1 MAEKEIK
8 RVITIESSESLNTLN
23 NLNARIQELKGSMG
37 DLDITTEEY
46 RQVSEEVTQLENV
59 KRNAIRGVTAAVE
72 GSYNAYSKELSILQK
87 HRKTLNE
94 NTQEYRDMTKRVAEL
109 QQKLKDMDADVGVY
123 SRNVGNYSSAF
134 DGLQGTVDN
143 AAKKLPQLASGFAG
157 FAAAMVEDIPKI
169 IAQLQAMTAAE
180 EGVAVGNETM
190 ATTGEL
196 AGMANTT
203 VGATAT
209 TAAAGETAMGV
220 AAEGAAVGVNT
231 LIKACTSWNV
241 ILLAIIT
248 VLQIFADDIQEWIK
262 GLAEGVKGVDKLNDA
277 LSGLS
282 DYIEQNGLGVGETIL
297 KYREMQETWNAL
309 ADDMEAKKKYV
320 EENQGAFEELGVAV
334 NSVAEANALLI
345 DQNEEII
352 KALKERALATAAAK
366 LASEEYERAIIAQ
379 IKTER
384 EREKLAGIPEEKL
397 QSWVDYDGRVH
408 ESWVVN
414 QEYLEQKAIYQAAV
428 KEEEAI
434 MALADSYFELGKA
447 KESAADTILDKAGLK
462 GTATTTTPTTS
473 PTTTPTTSTTSAKPM
488 VKDDLIALTGG
499 AIDASAERE
508 ALKVTLDARIR
519 MTTANAEE
527 REKIEKELAE
537 RLNEIEKAR
546 LDITI
551 VNLEAMLESEML
563 TNEQRL
569 NIEAELIQAK
579 IDLADMEVEKRKEA
593 DAEKLKSE
601 EERAKKEKAIKD
613 KEAKEE
619 AEREKQ
625 MQSIKE
631 NMLNTTTS
639 LIRQSAE
646 LFEEDSKER
655 KALNA
660 AAIVM
665 DTYKAAMAAWTAAQ
679 GLPPG
684 IGQAVGAA
692 NVAAS
697 VAMGAMQLA
706 NLFKVAPDGSNAEGA
721 LSSAQSAPNVASSM
735 PASYTR
741 SLQGD
746 NELTEMNKDTRVY
759 VVESD
764 ITNAQKSARVRVE
777 SATF

>member
-23 NLNARIQELKGSMG
+23 NLNARIKELKGTMG

-109 QQKLKDMDADVGVY
+109 QQKLKAMDAEVGVY

-134 DGLQGTVDN
+134 NGLQGSVNQVMRELPVLSMGLDRFVLAISNNLPILFDSIKAYKEMAASQN
-143 AAKKLPQLASGFAG
+143 AAAVASH
-157 FAAAMVEDIPKI
+157 AM
-169 IAQLQAMTAAE
+169 
-180 EGVAVGNETM
+180 
-190 ATTGEL
+190 
-196 AGMANTT
+196 
-203 VGATAT
+203 
-209 TAAAGETAMGV
+209 AAGER
-220 AAEGAAVGVNT
+220 AATKATKA
-231 LIKACTSWNV
+231 LIKAIFSWNTLLMLV
-241 ILLAIIT
+241 IVAMQYLSEKLSDWIDSMKEAKVTIEETKTAMQNLNEAMQSSEIGNTIT
-248 VLQIFADDIQEWIK
+248 KVYKLKSAWDELGDSLVEKEKFIRNNKEAFDQLGIAMSNINE
-262 GLAEGVKGVDKLNDA
+262 AEEFFSENTE
-277 LSGLS
+277 
-282 DYIEQNGLGVGETIL
+282 DYIEAMKLRARAAGAMQLAAEKYKEATAKETELADYAPQLKELAIYEFFGGGSYIKGINKIHGPSGNAEQVMKDLKVYEIGKIKLAVKRLNEAGDEFFDLAL
-297 KYREMQETWNAL
+297 KYTEQSESRL
-309 ADDMEAKKKYV
+309 R
-320 EENQGAFEELGVAV
+320 ELGVAMGLGD
-334 NSVAEANALLI
+334 NSQKYGAPEYELSFDRPKRISTSTNWGYEDAV
-345 DQNEEII
+345 D
-352 KALKERALATAAAK
+352 AAA
-366 LASEEYERAIIAQ
+366 
-379 IKTER
+379 
-384 EREKLAGIPEEKL
+384 
-397 QSWVDYDGRVH
+397 
-408 ESWVVN
+408 
-414 QEYLEQKAIYQAAV
+414 EQ
-428 KEEEAI
+428 
-434 MALADSYFELGKA
+434 
-447 KESAADTILDKAGLK
+447 
-462 GTATTTTPTTS
+462 
-473 PTTTPTTSTTSAKPM
+473 
-488 VKDDLIALTGG
+488 
-499 AIDASAERE
+499 E
-508 ALKVTLDARIR
+508 ALKVTLEARTK
-519 MTTANAEE
+519 MLTANAEE
-527 REKIEKELAE
+527 RKTIEEQLQQELTTIE
-537 RLNEIEKAR
+537 ELRLVNHEIILNELLRDEELTAEER
-546 LDITI
+546 MA
-551 VNLEAMLESEML
+551 LEDAL
-563 TNEQRL
+563 TQNKIAQAQL
-569 NIEAELIQAK
+569 QIEA
-579 IDLADMEVEKRKEA
+579 
-593 DAEKLKSE
+593 E
-601 EERAKKEKAIKD
+601 EERAKKEKVIRD
-613 KEAKEE
+613 KEAKED

-625 MQSIKE
+625 MQSIKA
-631 NMLNTTTS
+631 NMLNMTTS

-706 NLFKVAPDGSNAEGA
+706 KLFEVAPDGSNAEGA

>member
-1 MAEKEIK
+1 MAENEIK

-23 NLNARIQELKGSMG
+23 NLNARIKELKGTMG

-94 NTQEYRDMTKRVAEL
+94 NTQEYKDMTKRVAEL

-134 DGLQGTVDN
+134 NGLQFSVNQVVRELPVITMGFDRFMLAISNNLPMLFDSIKAYREMAQGQQEVN
-143 AAKKLPQLASGFAG
+143 AAMMDVSVSG
-157 FAAAMVEDIPKI
+157 
-169 IAQLQAMTAAE
+169 AE
-180 EGVAVGNETM
+180 A
-190 ATTGEL
+190 
-196 AGMANTT
+196 
-203 VGATAT
+203 ATAT
-209 TAAAGETAMGV
+209 TQMATSQQAAGVAGHAMATG
-220 AAEGAAVGVNT
+220 
-231 LIKACTSWNV
+231 
-241 ILLAIIT
+241 
-248 VLQIFADDIQEWIK
+248 
-262 GLAEGVKGVDKLNDA
+262 
-277 LSGLS
+277 
-282 DYIEQNGLGVGETIL
+282 
-297 KYREMQETWNAL
+297 
-309 ADDMEAKKKYV
+309 
-320 EENQGAFEELGVAV
+320 
-334 NSVAEANALLI
+334 
-345 DQNEEII
+345 
-352 KALKERALATAAAK
+352 ATAAATATK
-366 LASEEYERAIIAQ
+366 ALIKALFSWNTLLLVIIVVLQQFADEIQEWVEGLFDTGEQLNATERAMQSFREELKNTELGVGDTIVKVKSLIKAWDGLGESMEARKEFIRQNKTLFDELGIAINDVNDAEVFFAQ
-379 IKTER
+379 HTDDYIEAVKLRAQAEAAKR
-384 EREKLAGIPEEKL
+384 LAGIQYEEEIKKK
-397 QSWVDYDGRVH
+397 H
-408 ESWVVN
+408 E
-414 QEYLEQKAIYQAAV
+414 AQA
-428 KEEEAI
+428 KEEEAEAI
-434 MALADSYFELGKA
+434 RKEKIAEQPQSLNSYTMKEAILPQEYLQGMAEGTKLRKEAQEAHETADALFALAQSYENASEARYKFSSSVNDPNEDSPF
-447 KESAADTILDKAGLK
+447 TIPAFKDSRS
-462 GTATTTTPTTS
+462 TRPERISTTT
-473 PTTTPTTSTTSAKPM
+473 
-488 VKDDLIALTGG
+488 DWGYE
-499 AIDASAERE
+499 DAVDAAAEQE
-508 ALKVTLDARIR
+508 ALKVTLEARTK
-519 MTTANAEE
+519 MLTANAEE
-527 REKIEKELAE
+527 RKTIEEQLQQELATIE
-537 RLNEIEKAR
+537 ELRLVNHEIILNELLRDEELTAEER
-546 LDITI
+546 MA
-551 VNLEAMLESEML
+551 LEEAL
-563 TNEQRL
+563 TQN
-569 NIEAELIQAK
+569 K
-579 IDLADMEVEKRKEA
+579 IDQAQLQI
-593 DAEKLKSE
+593 DAEEK
-601 EERAKKEKAIKD
+601 RAKKEKAVKD
-613 KEAKEE
+613 KEAKE
-619 AEREKQ
+619 AKEREKQ

>member
-1 MAEKEIK
+1 MAENEIK

-23 NLNARIQELKGSMG
+23 NLNARIKELKGTMG

-134 DGLQGTVDN
+134 NGLQFSVNQVVRELPVITMGFDQFMLAISNNLPMLFDSIKAYKEMAQGQQDVN
-143 AAKKLPQLASGFAG
+143 AAMMDVSVSG
-157 FAAAMVEDIPKI
+157 
-169 IAQLQAMTAAE
+169 AE
-180 EGVAVGNETM
+180 A
-190 ATTGEL
+190 
-196 AGMANTT
+196 
-203 VGATAT
+203 ATAT
-209 TAAAGETAMGV
+209 TQMATSQQAAGVAGHAM
-220 AAEGAAVGVNT
+220 AAG
-231 LIKACTSWNV
+231 
-241 ILLAIIT
+241 
-248 VLQIFADDIQEWIK
+248 
-262 GLAEGVKGVDKLNDA
+262 
-277 LSGLS
+277 
-282 DYIEQNGLGVGETIL
+282 
-297 KYREMQETWNAL
+297 
-309 ADDMEAKKKYV
+309 
-320 EENQGAFEELGVAV
+320 
-334 NSVAEANALLI
+334 
-345 DQNEEII
+345 
-352 KALKERALATAAAK
+352 ATAAATATKALIKALFSWNTLLLVIIVVLQQFADEIQEWVEGLFDTGEQLNATERAMKSFREELKNTELGVGDTIVKVKSLIKAWNGLGESMDAREEFIRQNKTLFDELGIAINDVNEAETFFAEHTDDYIEAVK
-366 LASEEYERAIIAQ
+366 LRAQADAAKRLAGKEYEEEIKKKREAQ
-379 IKTER
+379 
-384 EREKLAGIPEEKL
+384 A
-397 QSWVDYDGRVH
+397 
-408 ESWVVN
+408 
-414 QEYLEQKAIYQAAV
+414 
-428 KEEEAI
+428 KEEEAEAI
-434 MALADSYFELGKA
+434 RKEKMAEQADKKLMPINGYTITESILPQEYLQGMAEGTKLRQEAQEAHETADALFALATSYETASKARYKFSSSVNDPNEDSPFKIPAFKDSRSTRPERM
-447 KESAADTILDKAGLK
+447 
-462 GTATTTTPTTS
+462 ATT
-473 PTTTPTTSTTSAKPM
+473 A
-488 VKDDLIALTGG
+488 DWGYEG
-499 AIDASAERE
+499 AVDAAAEQE
-508 ALKVTLDARIR
+508 ALKATLEARTK
-519 MTTANAEE
+519 MLTANAEE
-527 REKIEKELAE
+527 RKTIEEQLQQELATIE
-537 RLNEIEKAR
+537 ELRLVNHEIILNELLRDEELTAEER
-546 LDITI
+546 MA
-551 VNLEAMLESEML
+551 LEEAL
-563 TNEQRL
+563 TQN
-569 NIEAELIQAK
+569 K
-579 IDLADMEVEKRKEA
+579 IDQAQLQIAA
-593 DAEKLKSE
+593 E
-601 EERAKKEKAIKD
+601 EERAKKEKVIRD
-613 KEAKEE
+613 KEAKED

-625 MQSIKE
+625 MQSVKA
-631 NMLNTTTS
+631 NMLNMTTS

-777 SATF
+777 SASF

>member
-1 MAEKEIK
+1 MAENEIK

-23 NLNARIQELKGSMG
+23 NLNARIKELKGTMG

-134 DGLQGTVDN
+134 NGLQFSVNQVVRELPVITMGLDRFMLAISNNLPMLFDSIRAYT
-143 AAKKLPQLASGFAG
+143 KLAEAQGEVAESA
-157 FAAAMVEDIPKI
+157 EDM
-169 IAQLQAMTAAE
+169 AVNGTAA
-180 EGVAVGNETM
+180 GV
-190 ATTGEL
+190 
-196 AGMANTT
+196 ANTT
-203 VGATAT
+203 VAT
-209 TAAAGETAMGV
+209 TATAAATGETAMATGAN
-220 AAEGAAVGVNT
+220 AATIAVKNLIRAIFSWNT
-231 LIKACTSWNV
+231 LLMLV
-241 ILLAIIT
+241 IVAMQYLSEKLS
-248 VLQIFADDIQEWIK
+248 DWIDGMK
-262 GLAEGVKGVDKLNDA
+262 EAKVTIEETKTAMQNLNEAMQSSEIGSTIAKVYKLKDAWDELGDSLVEKEKFIRTNKEAFDQLGIAMSNINEAEEFFSENTE
-277 LSGLS
+277 
-282 DYIEQNGLGVGETIL
+282 DYIEAMKLRARAAGAMQLAAEKYKEAVAKET
-297 KYREMQETWNAL
+297 EL
-309 ADDMEAKKKYV
+309 ADYAPQLKELAIYELFGGGNYIKGINKVHAPSGNAEQVKQNLKVYEIGKIKLAVKRLNEAGDEFFDLALQYT
-320 EENQGAFEELGVAV
+320 EQSESRLRELGVAMGLGD
-334 NSVAEANALLI
+334 NSQKYGAPEYELSFDRSKRLSTSTDWGYEGAV
-345 DQNEEII
+345 D
-352 KALKERALATAAAK
+352 AAA
-366 LASEEYERAIIAQ
+366 
-379 IKTER
+379 
-384 EREKLAGIPEEKL
+384 
-397 QSWVDYDGRVH
+397 
-408 ESWVVN
+408 
-414 QEYLEQKAIYQAAV
+414 EQ
-428 KEEEAI
+428 
-434 MALADSYFELGKA
+434 
-447 KESAADTILDKAGLK
+447 
-462 GTATTTTPTTS
+462 
-473 PTTTPTTSTTSAKPM
+473 
-488 VKDDLIALTGG
+488 
-499 AIDASAERE
+499 E
-508 ALKVTLDARIR
+508 ALKATLEAKTK
-519 MTTANAEE
+519 MLTANAEE
-527 REKIEKELAE
+527 RKTIEEQLQQELATIE
-537 RLNEIEKAR
+537 ELRLVNHEIILNELLRDEGLTAEER
-546 LDITI
+546 MA
-551 VNLEAMLESEML
+551 LEEAL
-563 TNEQRL
+563 TQN
-569 NIEAELIQAK
+569 K
-579 IDLADMEVEKRKEA
+579 IDQAQLQIKA
-593 DAEKLKSE
+593 E

-625 MQSIKE
+625 MQRVKAD
-631 NMLNTTTS
+631 MLNTTTS

>member
-1 MAEKEIK
+1 MAENEIK

-23 NLNARIQELKGSMG
+23 NLNARIKELKGTMG

-134 DGLQGTVDN
+134 NGLQFSVNQVVRELPVITMGFDQFMLAISNNLPMLFDSIKAYKEMAQGQQDVN
-143 AAKKLPQLASGFAG
+143 AAMMDVSVSG
-157 FAAAMVEDIPKI
+157 
-169 IAQLQAMTAAE
+169 AE
-180 EGVAVGNETM
+180 A
-190 ATTGEL
+190 
-196 AGMANTT
+196 
-203 VGATAT
+203 ATAT
-209 TAAAGETAMGV
+209 TQMATSQQAAGVAGHAM
-220 AAEGAAVGVNT
+220 AAG
-231 LIKACTSWNV
+231 
-241 ILLAIIT
+241 
-248 VLQIFADDIQEWIK
+248 
-262 GLAEGVKGVDKLNDA
+262 
-277 LSGLS
+277 
-282 DYIEQNGLGVGETIL
+282 
-297 KYREMQETWNAL
+297 
-309 ADDMEAKKKYV
+309 
-320 EENQGAFEELGVAV
+320 
-334 NSVAEANALLI
+334 
-345 DQNEEII
+345 
-352 KALKERALATAAAK
+352 ATAAATATKALIKALFSWNTLLLVIIVVLQQFADEIQEWVEGLFDTGEQLNATERAMQSFREELKNTELGVGDTIVKVKSLIKAWDGLGESMEAREEFIRQNKTLFDELGIAINDVNEAETFFAEHTDDYIEAVK
-366 LASEEYERAIIAQ
+366 LRAQADAAKRLAGKEYEGEIKKKREAQ
-379 IKTER
+379 
-384 EREKLAGIPEEKL
+384 A
-397 QSWVDYDGRVH
+397 
-408 ESWVVN
+408 
-414 QEYLEQKAIYQAAV
+414 
-428 KEEEAI
+428 KEEEAEAI
-434 MALADSYFELGKA
+434 RKEKMAEQADKKLMPINGYTITESILPQEYLQGMAEGTKLRQEAQEAHETADALFALATSYETASKARYKFSSSVNDPNEDSPFKIPAFKDSRSTRPERM
-447 KESAADTILDKAGLK
+447 
-462 GTATTTTPTTS
+462 ATT
-473 PTTTPTTSTTSAKPM
+473 A
-488 VKDDLIALTGG
+488 DWGYEG
-499 AIDASAERE
+499 AVDAAAEQE
-508 ALKVTLDARIR
+508 ALKATLEARTK
-519 MTTANAEE
+519 MLTANAEE
-527 REKIEKELAE
+527 RKTIEEQLQQELATIE
-537 RLNEIEKAR
+537 ELRLVNHEIILNELLRDEELTAEER
-546 LDITI
+546 MA
-551 VNLEAMLESEML
+551 LEEAL
-563 TNEQRL
+563 TQN
-569 NIEAELIQAK
+569 K
-579 IDLADMEVEKRKEA
+579 IDQAQLQI
-593 DAEKLKSE
+593 DAEEK
-601 EERAKKEKAIKD
+601 RAKKEKAIKD

-625 MQSIKE
+625 MQRVKVE
-631 NMLNTTTS
+631 MLNTTTS

>member
-1 MAEKEIK
+1 MAENEIK

-23 NLNARIQELKGSMG
+23 NLNARIKELKGTMG

-94 NTQEYRDMTKRVAEL
+94 NTQEYKDMTKRVAEL

-134 DGLQGTVDN
+134 NGLQFSVNQVTRELPVITMGFDRFMLAISNNLPILFDSIRAYT
-143 AAKKLPQLASGFAG
+143 KLAETQGEVAESA
-157 FAAAMVEDIPKI
+157 EDM
-169 IAQLQAMTAAE
+169 AVN
-180 EGVAVGNETM
+180 GNAVGV
-190 ATTGEL
+190 
-196 AGMANTT
+196 ANTT
-203 VGATAT
+203 VATTATA
-209 TAAAGETAMGV
+209 AAAGETAMATGAN
-220 AAEGAAVGVNT
+220 AAAIAVKGLIRAIFSWNT
-231 LIKACTSWNV
+231 LLMLV
-241 ILLAIIT
+241 IVAMQYLSEKLADWIDGMKETKTAIDETKTALQSLNEAMQSSEIGNTIT
-248 VLQIFADDIQEWIK
+248 KVYELK
-262 GLAEGVKGVDKLNDA
+262 GAWDELGDSLVEKEKFIRNNKEAFDQLGIAMSDVNEAEEFFSENTE
-277 LSGLS
+277 
-282 DYIEQNGLGVGETIL
+282 DYIEAMKLRARAAGAMQLAAEKYKEAVAKETELADYEPQLKELAKYDLFGGGDYIKGIKKVHDPSGTSAQVMKDLKTAEIGKIKLAVKRLNEAGDEFFDLAL
-297 KYREMQETWNAL
+297 KYTEQSESRL
-309 ADDMEAKKKYV
+309 R
-320 EENQGAFEELGVAV
+320 ELGVAMGLGD
-334 NSVAEANALLI
+334 NSQKYEVPEFELSFDRPKRLSTSANWGYEDAV
-345 DQNEEII
+345 D
-352 KALKERALATAAAK
+352 AAA
-366 LASEEYERAIIAQ
+366 
-379 IKTER
+379 
-384 EREKLAGIPEEKL
+384 
-397 QSWVDYDGRVH
+397 
-408 ESWVVN
+408 
-414 QEYLEQKAIYQAAV
+414 EQ
-428 KEEEAI
+428 
-434 MALADSYFELGKA
+434 
-447 KESAADTILDKAGLK
+447 
-462 GTATTTTPTTS
+462 
-473 PTTTPTTSTTSAKPM
+473 
-488 VKDDLIALTGG
+488 
-499 AIDASAERE
+499 E
-508 ALKVTLDARIR
+508 ALKATLEARTK
-519 MTTANAEE
+519 MLTANAEE
-527 REKIEKELAE
+527 RKTIEEQLQQELTTIE
-537 RLNEIEKAR
+537 ELRLVNHEIILNELLRDEELTAEER
-546 LDITI
+546 MA
-551 VNLEAMLESEML
+551 LEETL
-563 TNEQRL
+563 TQN
-569 NIEAELIQAK
+569 K
-579 IDLADMEVEKRKEA
+579 IDQAQLQI
-593 DAEKLKSE
+593 DAEEK
-601 EERAKKEKAIKD
+601 RAKKEKAIKD

-625 MQSIKE
+625 MQRIKAD
-631 NMLNTTTS
+631 MLNTTTS

>member
-1 MAEKEIK
+1 MAENEIK

-23 NLNARIQELKGSMG
+23 NLNARIKELKGSMG

-87 HRKTLNE
+87 QRKTLNE
-94 NTQEYRDMTKRVAEL
+94 NTQEYKDMTKRVAEL

-134 DGLQGTVDN
+134 NGLQFSVNQVVRELPVITMGFDRFMLAISNNLPMLFDSIKAYREMAQGQQEVN
-143 AAKKLPQLASGFAG
+143 AAMMDVSVSG
-157 FAAAMVEDIPKI
+157 
-169 IAQLQAMTAAE
+169 AE
-180 EGVAVGNETM
+180 A
-190 ATTGEL
+190 
-196 AGMANTT
+196 
-203 VGATAT
+203 ATAT
-209 TAAAGETAMGV
+209 AQMATSQQAAGVAGHAMATG
-220 AAEGAAVGVNT
+220 
-231 LIKACTSWNV
+231 
-241 ILLAIIT
+241 
-248 VLQIFADDIQEWIK
+248 
-262 GLAEGVKGVDKLNDA
+262 
-277 LSGLS
+277 
-282 DYIEQNGLGVGETIL
+282 
-297 KYREMQETWNAL
+297 
-309 ADDMEAKKKYV
+309 
-320 EENQGAFEELGVAV
+320 
-334 NSVAEANALLI
+334 
-345 DQNEEII
+345 
-352 KALKERALATAAAK
+352 ATAAATATK
-366 LASEEYERAIIAQ
+366 ALIKALFSWNTLLLVIIVVLQQFADEIQEWVEGLFDTGEQLNATERAMQSFCEELKNTELGVGDTIVKVKSLIKAWDGLGESMEAREEFIRQNKTLFDELGIAINDVNEAEAFFAEHTDDYIEAVKLRAQ
-379 IKTER
+379 ADAAKR
-384 EREKLAGIPEEKL
+384 LAGIHYEEEIKKKL
-397 QSWVDYDGRVH
+397 EAQEKEAEAEAIRKEKAAEQPQSLNGYTIK
-408 ESWVVN
+408 EAILP
-414 QEYLEQKAIYQAAV
+414 QEYLQGMAEGTKLR
-428 KEEEAI
+428 KEAQEAHETADALF
-434 MALADSYFELGKA
+434 ALASSY
-447 KESAADTILDKAGLK
+447 ESASKARYKFSSSVNDPNEDSPFTIPAFKDSRS
-462 GTATTTTPTTS
+462 TRPERISTTT
-473 PTTTPTTSTTSAKPM
+473 
-488 VKDDLIALTGG
+488 DWGYEG
-499 AIDASAERE
+499 AVDAAAEQE
-508 ALKVTLDARIR
+508 ALKATLEARTK
-519 MTTANAEE
+519 MLTANAEE
-527 REKIEKELAE
+527 RKTIEEQLQQELTTIE
-537 RLNEIEKAR
+537 ELRLVNHEIILNELLRDEELTAEER
-546 LDITI
+546 MA
-551 VNLEAMLESEML
+551 LEEAL
-563 TNEQRL
+563 TQN
-569 NIEAELIQAK
+569 K
-579 IDLADMEVEKRKEA
+579 IDQAQLQIKA
-593 DAEKLKSE
+593 E
-601 EERAKKEKAIKD
+601 EERAKKEKAVKD

-625 MQSIKE
+625 MQRVKAD
-631 NMLNTTTS
+631 MLNMTTS